1 MGAIGAIMK
10 YDSEPQK
17 RLAAALVLAGDKPA
31 ICITEPE
38 AGSAASE
45 MTTRADRRGN
55 GFAINGRNIG
65 SPVAVFRASIL
76 FWRASS
82 TSTAKR
88 KGLVIIGFSG
98 RCSLCPAGQ
107 ATCIGPRRKV
117 IFRRLP
123 SCSLSR
129 VERAERPVDTID

>member
-1 MGAIGAIMK
+1 MK

-55 GFAINGRNIG
+55 GFVINGRNIG
-65 SPVAVFRASIL
+65 SAVAVFRASIL
-76 FWRASS
+76 FSRVSS
-82 TSTAKR
+82 TPTARR
-88 KGLVIIGFSG
+88 KGSEGLSLFATTDYRQARTGDWVARHSRG
-98 RCSLCPAGQ
+98 RDY
-107 ATCIGPRRKV
+107 
-117 IFRRLP
+117 F
-123 SCSLSR
+123 
-129 VERAERPVDTID
+129 